1 MKQIEDAMHGPGN
14 EHPGVPKLGV
24 IGGSFDPIHIAHLL
38 MADTVREALSLDR
51 VLFMPAGQQPLKR
64 GKPATPAEQRAAMV
78 QLAIEGNPYFLLSR
92 VDLDRTGP
100 SYTADSVERLRQEW
114 GGPDQVAM
122 WFITGTDSLLTMPQ
136 WREPGRILAHTR
148 LAVIQ
153 RPNFSADG
161 TGTMDALEAQIPGI
175 KAAIDWVP
183 APLMEI
189 SSTDMRER
197 VRAGRSIRY
206 RTSEPVREYIESH
219 GLYR

>member
-1 MKQIEDAMHGPGN
+1 MHRPQN
-14 EHPGVPKLGV
+14 EQARVSRLGV
-24 IGGSFDPIHIAHLL
+24 LGGSFDPIHFAHLL
-38 MADTVREALSLDR
+38 MADTVREALGLDR
-51 VLFMPAGQQPLKR
+51 VLFMPAAQQPLKR

-78 QLAIEGNPYFLLSR
+78 QLAIAGNPYFALST

-100 SYTADSVERLRQEW
+100 SYTADSMERLREEW
-114 GGPDQVAM
+114 GGPQQVAM
-122 WFITGTDSLLTMPQ
+122 WFIIGTDSLLTMPQ

-153 RPNFSADG
+153 RPSSSTDAAGSMDG
-161 TGTMDALEAQIPGI
+161 LEAQVPGI

-197 VRAGRSIRY
+197 VRTGRSIRY
-206 RTSEPVREYIESH
+206 RTPDAVCEYIESH
-219 GLYR
+219 SLYR

>member
-1 MKQIEDAMHGPGN
+1 MREAEGAMHGQGN
-14 EHPGVPKLGV
+14 EQEGVRRLGV
-24 IGGSFDPIHIAHLL
+24 IGGSFDPIHIAHLV
-38 MADTVREALSLDR
+38 MADTVREALGLDR

-64 GKPATPAEQRAAMV
+64 GKPASPAEQRAAMV
-78 QLAIEGNPYFLLSR
+78 QLAIEGDPYFVLSR
-92 VDLDRTGP
+92 VDLDRAGP
-100 SYTADSVERLRQEW
+100 SYTADSMERLREEW

-153 RPNFSADG
+153 RPNFNAEG
-161 TGTMDALEAQIPGI
+161 MGTMDALEAQVPGI
-175 KAAIDWVP
+175 KAAIDWVD

-189 SSTDMRER
+189 SSTDIRER

-206 RTSEPVREYIESH
+206 RTPEAVRDYIEAQ

>member
-1 MKQIEDAMHGPGN
+1 MHGQAN
-14 EHPGVPKLGV
+14 EQAGVRRLGV
-24 IGGSFDPIHIAHLL
+24 IGGSFDPIHIAHLV
-38 MADTVREALSLDR
+38 MADTVREVLGLDL

-64 GKPATPAEQRAAMV
+64 GKPATPAEQRTAMV
-78 QLAIEGNPYFLLSR
+78 QLAIEGNPYFVLSR

-100 SYTADSVERLRQEW
+100 SYTADSMERLRQEW
-114 GGPDQVAM
+114 GGPDRVAM

-161 TGTMDALEAQIPGI
+161 AGIMDALEAQIPGI

-206 RTSEPVREYIESH
+206 RTPEAVREFIELH
-219 GLYR
+219 HLYR

>member
-1 MKQIEDAMHGPGN
+1 MRETKNAMHGQSD
-14 EHPGVPKLGV
+14 EQDGVRRLGV
-24 IGGSFDPIHIAHLL
+24 IGGSFDPIHIAHLI
-38 MADTVREALSLDR
+38 MADTVREVLGLDR
-51 VLFMPAGQQPLKR
+51 VLFMPAGEQPLKR

-78 QLAIEGNPYFLLSR
+78 QLAIEGNPYFILSR

-100 SYTADSVERLRQEW
+100 SYTADSMERLREEW
-114 GGPDQVAM
+114 GGPDRVAM
-122 WFITGTDSLLTMPQ
+122 WFITGTDSLLTMSQ

-161 TGTMDALEAQIPGI
+161 AGIMDALEAQIPGI

-197 VRAGRSIRY
+197 VHAGRSIRY
-206 RTSEPVREYIESH
+206 RTLESVREFIESH
-219 GLYR
+219 NLYR

>member
-1 MKQIEDAMHGPGN
+1 MPTPGN
-14 EHPGVPKLGV
+14 EQARVRRLGV
-24 IGGSFDPIHIAHLL
+24 LGGSFDPIHIAHLV
-38 MADTVREALSLDR
+38 MADTVREALGLDR

-64 GKPATPAEQRAAMV
+64 GNPSTPAEQRAAMV
-78 QLAIEGNPYFLLSR
+78 QLAIDGNPYFLLSR

-100 SYTADSVERLRQEW
+100 SYTADSVERLRGEW
-114 GGPDQVAM
+114 GGPDRVAM

-153 RPNFSADG
+153 RPNFNTDG
-161 TGTMDALEAQIPGI
+161 TGTMDALEARVPGI

-189 SSTDMRER
+189 SSTDIRER

-206 RTSEPVREYIESH
+206 RTPDSVREFIQSH